1 MEEAAETEVSA
12 MFEEVAAHDAA
23 VVKIMA
29 AFVSVTIEVPV
40 TIEIVVP
47 IGTIV

>member
-1 MEEAAETEVSA
+1 MEEATEMKMSA
-12 MFEEVAAHDAA
+12 MFEEVAAYNP
-23 VVKIMA
+23 VVI
-29 AFVSVTIEVPV
+29 TITI